1 MEKQAQK
8 VCSAAMGHRAE
19 SSGAKL
25 FPPTPAFIS
34 NDFQTTKIIPTH
46 KKKSNCILVFSF
58 FKREELTGLVL
69 AI

>member
-1 MEKQAQK
+1 
-8 VCSAAMGHRAE
+8 MGHRAE

-25 FPPTPAFIS
+25 FPPTPTFIW

-46 KKKSNCILVFSF
+46 KKNCILVFSF

-69 AI
+69 AIWGMQAQN